1 MVEETLGLVALALVV
16 LAEVLVVAAPHLP
29 IPHLA
34 VVVDGAVAVLAEAA
48 SHTSDG
54 RFSPITERR

>member
-1 MVEETLGLVALALVV
+1 MVVETLALVALVLVV
-16 LAEVLVVAAPHLP
+16 LAGVLVVETQQRP

-34 VVVDGAVAVLAEAA
+34 VVVVGAVAVLAEAA
-48 SHTSDG
+48 LHTSDG